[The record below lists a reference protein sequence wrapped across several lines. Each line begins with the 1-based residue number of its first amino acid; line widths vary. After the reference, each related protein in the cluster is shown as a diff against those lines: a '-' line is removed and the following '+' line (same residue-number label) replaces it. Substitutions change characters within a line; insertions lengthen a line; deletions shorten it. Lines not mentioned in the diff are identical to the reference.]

1 MNKNEGL
8 KDFFG
13 DIRQHLMTGISYM
26 IPVIIVFALF
36 MVLSQI
42 PGPTQPLMTAISE
55 YAQMLI
61 VPILTVYIAYSIAG
75 KISYRTNI
83 YCRSDG

>member
-1 MNKNEGL
+1 MSKNEAV

-13 DIRQHLMTGISYM
+13 DIKQHLMTGISYM

-42 PGPTQPLMTAISE
+42 PGATQELMTDLNLASAATGRRQGNV
-55 YAQMLI
+55 YA
-61 VPILTVYIAYSIAG
+61 A
-75 KISYRTNI
+75 K
-83 YCRSDG
+83 